1 MHKKVAVILS
11 GCGVYDGAEIHESV
25 ITLLRLSQRG
35 AEAQCFAP
43 NIAQHHVV
51 NHLTGEEMPESRNV
65 LVESARIAR
74 GEVKDLRE
82 ARAEDYDALIVPG
95 GFGAAKN
102 LSDFAINGAQ
112 CQVQP
117 DVLALAK
124 AFAEAGKPVGLICIA
139 PAMAAKIYGAGVQ
152 CTIGNDADTADA
164 LKQMGCRAHRRAGG
178 RDRRRQRAQAGDHP
192 GLHARPV
199 DSRSR
204 FRDQQAGRPGARTGG
219 PGQGLIGQARGR
231 SRRRP
236 FQIRA
241 ATPACVSK
249 PSNRDAAM
257 SETPSS
263 ALPDDVHQL
272 VADFFQ
278 RIPFNRMLGIRVVS
292 LGRERVVLDLPM
304 KDELIG
310 NFVQGILHGGV
321 ISSLLDVTGG
331 AMALI
336 GALERHRELPGH
348 ERMARLSKLG
358 TIDLRVDYLRP
369 GRGRTFTAHAVP
381 LRSGNK
387 VAVVRSELH
396 SDDGTLVAVG
406 TGTYLC
412 G

>member
-164 LKQMGCRAHRRAGG
+164 LKQMGAEHIDA
-178 RDRRRQRAQAGDHP
+178 
-192 GLHARPV
+192 PV
-199 DSRSR
+199 DEIVEDS
-204 FRDQQAGRPGARTGG
+204 ARKLVT
-219 PGQGLIGQARGR
+219 
-231 SRRRP
+231 
-236 FQIRA
+236 
-241 ATPACVSK
+241 TPAYMLAQSIAE
-249 PSNRDAAM
+249 AA
-257 SETPSS
+257 SGINKLVDRVLE
-263 ALPDDVHQL
+263 L

-387 VAVVRSELH
+387 VTVVRSELH